1 MNPNLSS
8 DARPMTGLVVLF
20 ALTIFLS
27 AFLLFQVQPMI
38 SKFILPW
45 FGGSPAVW
53 TTAMLFFQST
63 LFGGYVYSHLVGR
76 HLAQERQP
84 LLHLGL
90 LVAAGLLAWF
100 VLPGAALK
108 PIGDESPVPAILGI
122 LAASVG
128 LPYFCLAT
136 TGPLLQ
142 HWYAGLVGSHSVYRL
157 YALSNVGSFL
167 ALLSFPYLFEPYLTL
182 PEIGQFWTWGFWLFA
197 LLCAMI
203 ALIVLRRQ
211 PGAASAATTNG
222 AISAAAPAATR
233 IDPTVVEHPRASH
246 RLAWLLLPALASL
259 AFIAVT
265 DHLSHDIAPEP
276 RVWIATLSIY
286 LLSFIL
292 TFDNPRWYRPVLTAA
307 LCLLAVL
314 FLAGRAEIPGFFG
327 AHWGYGISALRW
339 MHYVALFL
347 ICMLCH
353 GELYRRRPANT
364 AYLTEFYLWMSLGGA
379 CGGLFVALVAT
390 HLFDDYYEWPLMLAC
405 AVLLAGAILERER
418 QQSRTHASAQATR
431 ALSAEPAA
439 GSSVTRQPA
448 PTLVSWVLIVVLVG
462 CAFWWDNPLRGRVSY
477 AQGASDTPLDQARNF
492 YGVVAVKERRF
503 ADEPLRDHRIF
514 YSGQITH
521 GIQYL
526 HPTLRHEP
534 STYYA
539 RDSGVGDAF
548 AWLHERQAA
557 ARVALIGLGA
567 GTLATYC
574 RAEDQFDYYE
584 INPEVVRV
592 ARKWF
597 DNLDQCRAREQRTFV
612 GDARLKLEQLSDGT
626 RYDLIVLDAFSGG
639 SVPVHLLTREAF
651 ASYQARLKPDGL
663 IAINI
668 TNAYLNLY
676 PVVKAQ
682 AEQLGLSFRHKYQ
695 HRVNERYV
703 RDNLWFVMTRD
714 QAFIARYPAVSRA
727 ITGPDGQVTGYESL
741 DLPGIPLWT
750 DHYSSLLP
758 IEWQD

>member
-1 MNPNLSS
+1 MIADTPMG
-8 DARPMTGLVVLF
+8 RPRTAPVALF
-20 ALTIFLS
+20 ALTVFLS

-53 TTAMLFFQST
+53 TTAMLFFQTT
-63 LFGGYVYSHLVGR
+63 LFAGYVYSHLVGR
-76 HLAQERQP
+76 HVAQERQP
-84 LLHLGL
+84 VLHLAVLG
-90 LVAAGLLAWF
+90 VASLLALF
-100 VLPGAALK
+100 VLPDPSFK
-108 PIGDESPVPAILGI
+108 PTGDEAPVFKILTI

-128 LPYFCLAT
+128 IPYFCLAT

-142 HWYAGLVGSHSVYRL
+142 HWYAGMAGGQSVWRL

-167 ALLSFPYLFEPYLTL
+167 ALLSFPYIFEPWLTL
-182 PEIGQFWTWGFWLFA
+182 PAIGSLWTWGFWLFA
-197 LLCAMI
+197 LCCGAI
-203 ALIVLRRQ
+203 AWRVLRHGTGSPSIVSAQARPATG
-211 PGAASAATTNG
+211 PG
-222 AISAAAPAATR
+222 IPHAPRNA
-233 IDPTVVEHPRASH
+233 E
-246 RLAWLLLPALASL
+246 RLAWLALPALASL

-292 TFDNPRWYRPVLTAA
+292 TFDNPRWYRPALMAA
-307 LCLLAVL
+307 LGLAAVL
-314 FLAGRAEIPGFFG
+314 FLAGRAEIPAFLGT
-327 AHWGYGISALRW
+327 HWTYGISELRAI
-339 MHYVALFL
+339 HYVALFL

-353 GELYRRRPANT
+353 GELYRRRPVDT
-364 AYLTEFYLWMSLGGA
+364 RYLTEFYLWMSLGGA
-379 CGGLFVALVAT
+379 CGGLFVAMVAT
-390 HLFDDYYEWPLMLAC
+390 HLFNDYHEWPLMLAASAALA
-405 AVLLAGAILERER
+405 AVILERER
-418 QQSRTHASAQATR
+418 RRFMKGRSHGKV
-431 ALSAEPAA
+431 AA
-439 GSSVTRQPA
+439 RRWAPLPVLGIVAVT
-448 PTLVSWVLIVVLVG
+448 V
-462 CAFWWDNPLRGRVSY
+462 CAFWWDNPLRSRVSY
-477 AQGASDTPLDQARNF
+477 AQGGTDIELDQTRNF
-492 YGVVAVKERRF
+492 YGVVAVKERQF
-503 ADEPLRDHRIF
+503 PDEPLRNHRIF

-526 HPTLRHEP
+526 DASLRHAP

-539 RDSGVGDAF
+539 TDSGVGDAL
-548 AWLHERQAA
+548 AYIKQRNHSAS
-557 ARVALIGLGA
+557 VALIGLGA

-574 RAEDQFDYYE
+574 RPEDRYDYYE

-597 DNLDQCRAREQRTFV
+597 DNMERCKAVEQRTFV
-612 GDARLKLEQLSDGT
+612 GDARLKLEQLGDGT

-651 ASYQARLKPDGL
+651 QSYIERLKPDGL

-682 AEQLGLSFRHKYQ
+682 AEQLGLGYRHKYQ

-714 QAFIARYPAVSRA
+714 TAFIERHPSVSRP
-727 ITGPDGQVTGYESL
+727 IRDGEGKIVGYEDL

-758 IEWQD
+758 IEWRD